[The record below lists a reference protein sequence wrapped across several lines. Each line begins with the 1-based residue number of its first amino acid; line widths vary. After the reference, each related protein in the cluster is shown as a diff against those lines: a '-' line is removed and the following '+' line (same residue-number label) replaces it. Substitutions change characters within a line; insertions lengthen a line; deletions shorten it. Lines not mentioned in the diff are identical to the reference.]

1 MADTGPQRVL
11 VTGGARGTGA
21 AIVRT
26 LSELGYAI
34 DFTYSAS
41 DTAAHELIRSCTED
55 RPETLLT
62 AYRCDFADKSD
73 VEALAEQLESGAA
86 YFGLVHN
93 AGTTYDSL
101 AAMVDQT
108 AAERLMQVNFWSLT
122 RLVKAVIRPMT
133 RARNG
138 RIIAIGS
145 VTAIRGT
152 KGNAIYAA
160 SKAALSGYITTL
172 AGEVSRRR
180 VTANYI
186 APGFIDTDMLE
197 PYAAVRSALEK
208 QIPAGRFGSP
218 DEVAGCVAFL
228 LSDAAAYIS
237 GTTLTV
243 DGGLSSALATQNGP

>member
-1 MADTGPQRVL
+1 MSDTAPKRVL
-11 VTGGARGTGA
+11 VTGGARGMGA

-26 LSELGYAI
+26 LTALGYGV
-34 DFTYSAS
+34 DFTYAS
-41 DTAAHELIRSCTED
+41 SEAKANELISACKTVSPD
-55 RPETLLT
+55 AKMT
-62 AYRCDFADKSD
+62 AIKCDFADRQD
-73 VEALAEQLESGAA
+73 VEDLALALEDDGT
-86 YFGLVHN
+86 YFALVHN

-101 AAMVDQT
+101 AAMVDQD

-122 RLVKAVIRPMT
+122 RLVKAVVRPMT
-133 RARNG
+133 RARDG
-138 RIIAIGS
+138 RIVAIGS
-145 VTAIRGT
+145 ITAIRGT

-172 AGEVSRRR
+172 AGEVSRRN

-197 PYAAVRSALEK
+197 PYASVRDALEK
-208 QIPAGRFGSP
+208 QIPAGRFGQP
-218 DEVAGCVAFL
+218 EEVAGCVAFL

-243 DGGLSSALATQNGP
+243 DGGLSSALATQSG

>member
-1 MADTGPQRVL
+1 MTDAAPKRVL
-11 VTGGARGTGA
+11 VTGGARGMGA

-26 LSELGYAI
+26 LTTLGYAV
-34 DFTYSAS
+34 DFTYATSESQAQALI
-41 DTAAHELIRSCTED
+41 DACQTAD
-55 RPETLLT
+55 RAPQIN
-62 AYRCDFADKSD
+62 AMKCNFANKSD
-73 VEALAEQLESGAA
+73 VETLAASLEKESP
-86 YFGLVHN
+86 YFALVHN

-101 AAMVDQT
+101 AAMVDQE

-122 RLVKAVIRPMT
+122 RLVKAVVRPMT
-133 RARNG
+133 RARDG

-145 VTAIRGT
+145 ITAIRGT

-172 AGEVSRRR
+172 AGEVSRRN

-197 PYAAVRSALEK
+197 PYAAVRDALEK

-218 DEVAGCVAFL
+218 EEVAGCVAFL

-243 DGGLSSALATQNGP
+243 DGGLSSALATQSG

>member
-1 MADTGPQRVL
+1 MSDAAPKRVL

-26 LSELGYAI
+26 LVALDYTVA
-34 DFTYSAS
+34 FTYATSAE
-41 DTAAHELIRSCTED
+41 AADKLIASCKKEH
-55 RPETLLT
+55 PSATLS
-62 AYRCDFADKSD
+62 AHPCDFADKAN
-73 VEALAEQLESGAA
+73 VEALANQLEQEEKLFA
-86 YFGLVHN
+86 LVHN

-101 AAMVDQT
+101 AAMVDQS

-133 RARNG
+133 RARDG
-138 RIIAIGS
+138 RIVAIGS

-172 AGEVSRRR
+172 AGEVSRRN

-197 PYAAVRSALEK
+197 PYAAVRDALEK
-208 QIPAGRFGSP
+208 QIPAGRFGRP
-218 DEVAGCVAFL
+218 EEVAGCVAYL

-243 DGGLSSALATQNGP
+243 DGGLSSALATQSG

>member
-1 MADTGPQRVL
+1 MTTAAPRRVL

-21 AIVRT
+21 AIVT
-26 LSELGYAI
+26 SLAALGYGI
-34 DFTYSAS
+34 DFTYATS
-41 DTAAHELIRSCTED
+41 DEAAQKLITSCTEHYPD
-55 RPETLLT
+55 ATLT
-62 AYRCDFADKSD
+62 ATRCDFADKQD
-73 VEALAEQLESGAA
+73 VEALANRLESEGN
-86 YFGLVHN
+86 YFALVHN

-101 AAMVDQT
+101 AAMVDQA

-133 RARNG
+133 RARDG

-145 VTAIRGT
+145 ITAIRGT

-172 AGEVSRRR
+172 AGEISRRN

-197 PYAAVRSALEK
+197 PYADVRDALEK
-208 QIPAGRFGSP
+208 QIPAGRFGRP
-218 DEVAGCVAFL
+218 EEVAGCVAFL

-243 DGGLSSALATQNGP
+243 DGGLSSALATSNG

>member
-1 MADTGPQRVL
+1 MGDTPPRRVL

-21 AIVRT
+21 AIVKT
-26 LSELGYAI
+26 LSALGYEI
-34 DFTYSAS
+34 DFTYATS
-41 DTAAHELIRSCTED
+41 DAAAESLIDLCKEKYPD
-55 RPETLLT
+55 AKLFGC
-62 AYRCDFADKSD
+62 RCDFADKQD
-73 VEALAEQLESGAA
+73 VETLANQLETKDP
-86 YFGLVHN
+86 YFALVHN

-133 RARNG
+133 RARSG

-172 AGEVSRRR
+172 AGEVSRRN

-197 PYAAVRSALEK
+197 PYAAVRDALEK
-208 QIPAGRFGSP
+208 QIPAGRFGQP
-218 DEVAGCVAFL
+218 EEVAGCVAFL
-228 LSDAAAYIS
+228 LSDAASYIS

-243 DGGLSSALATQNGP
+243 DGGLSSALATQNG

>member
-1 MADTGPQRVL
+1 MSDTAPKRVL

-21 AIVRT
+21 AIVRALT
-26 LSELGYAI
+26 ALDYSV
-34 DFTYSAS
+34 DFTYAS
-41 DTAAHELIRSCTED
+41 SEAQANELINICKAASPDAQLR
-55 RPETLLT
+55 
-62 AYRCDFADKSD
+62 AIKCDFADKQE
-73 VEALAEQLESGAA
+73 VEDLALSLEDEGN
-86 YFGLVHN
+86 YFALVHN

-101 AAMVDQT
+101 AAMVDQE

-133 RARNG
+133 RARDG
-138 RIIAIGS
+138 RIVAIGS
-145 VTAIRGT
+145 ITAIRGT

-172 AGEVSRRR
+172 AGEVSRRH

-197 PYAAVRSALEK
+197 PYAAVRDALEK
-208 QIPAGRFGSP
+208 QIPAGRFGQP
-218 DEVAGCVAFL
+218 EEVAGCVAFL

-243 DGGLSSALATQNGP
+243 DGGLSSALATQNG